1 MGATHRNF
9 SLGRLYNCV
18 KHLGSEKPFFAENS
32 YFLCFFQ
39 GKTLVLGEFA
49 LQTAENTLRGIMMA
63 DAIAEVVVMVDA
75 VKLEL
80 QIIIPNIPVFHFQ
93 SERIVM
99 GMGIILFTGGM
110 RMPFSKNRRMM
121 LFLKNFGN
129 DPFFKSP

>member
-1 MGATHRNF
+1 
-9 SLGRLYNCV
+9 
-18 KHLGSEKPFFAENS
+18 
-32 YFLCFFQ
+32 
-39 GKTLVLGEFA
+39 
-49 LQTAENTLRGIMMA
+49 MA